1 MYVSLIRDKK
11 IWHNNKYV
19 NIPIT
24 LKVYVLKFKIDE
36 AKKTK
41 KNKTKQKTQKFKTN

>member
-36 AKKTK
+36 AKKPK
-41 KNKTKQKTQKFKTN
+41 KTKQNKKQKFKTN